1 MGERRER
8 ERRERE
14 IGGERESSRKL
25 NTCRI
30 YIFLGVFSPEK
41 PQKGYL
47 EGNDV
52 KRMEGR
58 KERGG
63 TGA

>member
-1 MGERRER
+1 MERER
-8 ERRERE
+8 ERERE
-14 IGGERESSRKL
+14 RKL

-47 EGNDV
+47 EGNNV
-52 KRMEGR
+52 KRMGDR